1 MSRRRRA
8 ALLIGLALVLGSLA
22 ASDVAR
28 REAALTR
35 RLGPLEDVLVTRA
48 TVPAGRPVTP
58 RVLALRRIPA
68 RFAPPG
74 ALAGPG
80 RVAGLDT
87 RVRLPPGAFVTADVL
102 RDPARSGFAG
112 GLRPGER
119 VAQVIATG
127 DPRLVTTGARVDV
140 LVTSDGAGSAPG
152 RTVLA
157 LRDVDVLDASTAP
170 AGGGGGDAT
179 PGAKVQA
186 SLRTTLPQAVYL
198 AHAQAF
204 AREIRL
210 LVRAP
215 A

>member
-8 ALLIGLALVLGSLA
+8 ALLLGLALVLGTLA
-22 ASDVAR
+22 ASDVAQ

-35 RLGPLEDVLVTRA
+35 RLGPLEDVLVTRTA
-48 TVPAGRPVTP
+48 VPAGAPVTP
-58 RVLALRRIPA
+58 KALALRRIPA

-74 ALAGPG
+74 ALGGPG
-80 RVAGLDT
+80 RVAGLAA
-87 RVRLPPGAFVTADVL
+87 RIRLPRGAFVTAEAL
-102 RDPARSGFAG
+102 RDPAAAG
-112 GLRPGER
+112 VAGTLRPGER

-127 DPRLVTTGARVDV
+127 DPRLVVAGARVDV
-140 LVTSDGAGSAPG
+140 LVTRDSAGSAPG

-157 LRDVDVLDASTAP
+157 LRDVEVLEAAAAP
-170 AGGGGGDAT
+170 VGGGGDAT
-179 PGAKVQA
+179 PGAKVEA

-210 LVRAP
+210 LARGSR
-215 A
+215 

>member
-1 MSRRRRA
+1 VSRRRRA
-8 ALLIGLALVLGSLA
+8 ALLIGLALVLGTLA

-28 REAALTR
+28 REAALTN
-35 RLGPLEDVLVTRA
+35 RLGPLEDVLVTRTA
-48 TVPAGRPVTP
+48 VPAGRPVTP
-58 RVLALRRIPA
+58 RALALRRIPA

-74 ALAGPG
+74 ALGGPG
-80 RVAGLDT
+80 RVTGLAA
-87 RVRLPPGAFVTADVL
+87 RVRLPAGAFVTTEVL
-102 RDPARSGFAG
+102 RDPAQSGLAG
-112 GLRPGER
+112 GLRRGER

-127 DPRLVTTGARVDV
+127 DPRLIVAGARVDV

-157 LRDVDVLDASTAP
+157 LRAVEVLDAAP
-170 AGGGGGDAT
+170 AAAAGGGDAT

-186 SLRTTLPQAVYL
+186 SLRTTLAQAVYL

-210 LVRAP
+210 LARGS
-215 A
+215 